1 MIMKKKDTRINTIIG
16 NGSECNG
23 PFNAEGSIRVDG
35 VINGDVTVSGTL
47 IVGTTGIITGDIN
60 ASAAVVGGEI
70 YGNLIITEKTE
81 LTSTARVIGNI
92 TTLLIV
98 IDEKAIFQ
106 GNCNMNQDVNGKRP
120 RPSSKALHAGKKS
133 AKEALAEALKEVE
146 EANREESR
154 NEGGVSSNADNNT
167 DNSGKE
173 SFPRY

>member
-1 MIMKKKDTRINTIIG
+1 MIMKNKDTRINTIIG
-16 NGSECNG
+16 KGSECNG
-23 PFNAEGSIRVDG
+23 DFTAEGSVRVDG

-47 IVGTTGIITGDIN
+47 IVGTTGTITGDIN
-60 ASAAVVGGEI
+60 AAAAVVGGEI

-146 EANREESR
+146 EANKEESR
-154 NEGGVSSNADNNT
+154 NEGDTSSNAESKT
-167 DNSGKE
+167 DNSGTE